1 MIWHSAIIEPQ
12 KAATEIVYI
21 NMRSLGILGQ
31 LCFVLYYTFRAH
43 VGLIIAFFFW
53 SQGDWQYVHNKKTSE
68 STCQFSYNVNAQRTG
83 SFYTNWKRFDLVLF
97 NWTLNWQQIVGKTLL
112 GLETKG
118 IACKF
123 AVFLHP
129 CWTWKLLFQWDFMSF
144 HSFGFAILTVVL
156 GWMYIISS
164 FFQSNVGLLKMFFKN
179 CPNTVCPSS
188 TRGNPVCYYIGIC
201 DGECGSCTFSSGVC

>member
-1 MIWHSAIIEPQ
+1 
-12 KAATEIVYI
+12 
-21 NMRSLGILGQ
+21 MRSLGILGQ

-43 VGLIIAFFFW
+43 VGLIIAFFFGLRVIGNMCTTKRHLSPLVSSVTMW
-53 SQGDWQYVHNKKTSE
+53 MLKELGPFTLIE
-68 STCQFSYNVNAQRTG
+68 SALIWFFLTGLWTG
-83 SFYTNWKRFDLVLF
+83 SRLWAKHYLV
-97 NWTLNWQQIVGKTLL
+97 WRQKALL
-112 GLETKG
+112 ASLQ
-118 IACKF
+118 F
-123 AVFLHP
+123 FLHP

-156 GWMYIISS
+156 GWMFIISS
-164 FFQSNVGLLKMFFKN
+164 FFQSNVGLLKMLFKN